1 MSITREKSTLRD
13 SYTQSLF
20 TKEDQVLKNIRLS
33 AGDKASM
40 QISPQQANFLF
51 ILIKLSNVKSIL
63 EIGTFIGYSSV
74 WMARAIPDDGK
85 IITIEKNKAHY
96 KIAKQNI
103 SQSEVSDKIEV
114 KNIDARS
121 YMQKAV
127 ELYKKFDAIFIDGR
141 KDQYLEY
148 LNLSDKILNNSGLI
162 IADNTLLFDT
172 VTSEKEPGSANMR
185 KMYTIMREFNS
196 KLANSKNYTSTLLP
210 IYDGLTIAIKR

>member
-1 MSITREKSTLRD
+1 
-13 SYTQSLF
+13 
-20 TKEDQVLKNIRLS
+20 
-33 AGDKASM
+33 
-40 QISPQQANFLF
+40 
-51 ILIKLSNVKSIL
+51 
-63 EIGTFIGYSSV
+63 
-74 WMARAIPDDGK
+74 
-85 IITIEKNKAHY
+85 
-96 KIAKQNI
+96 
-103 SQSEVSDKIEV
+103 
-114 KNIDARS
+114 
-121 YMQKAV
+121 MQKAV

-172 VTSEKEPGSANMR
+172 VTSEKEPASANMR